1 MIHKLK
7 IIFLVH
13 WKSLLLFIVVFTI
26 ISNYVDLVN
35 HILEASQL
43 SNCIS
48 NDENLIK
55 PCKKQ
60 LDLSGKLIALFSL
73 ISIAMIIFR
82 TEKDLIIKFLFVYYS
97 AITVLYTTRI
107 GYTDIEQQKVQLEL
121 NKQYH
126 TAKQENEILNI
137 LKSQNINSFENNLTI
152 KKLEIGIDNMEI
164 YYQVLQEESKV
175 YLQYKV
181 TASFAIIVL
190 SFILLLILFLKLNIN
205 KLYILCVFIILHF
218 MAYPQI

>member
-1 MIHKLK
+1 M
-7 IIFLVH
+7 
-13 WKSLLLFIVVFTI
+13 
-26 ISNYVDLVN
+26 
-35 HILEASQL
+35 
-43 SNCIS
+43 
-48 NDENLIK
+48 
-55 PCKKQ
+55 
-60 LDLSGKLIALFSL
+60 
-73 ISIAMIIFR
+73 
-82 TEKDLIIKFLFVYYS
+82 
-97 AITVLYTTRI
+97 YTTGI